1 MQPPHALSLAVDSY
15 LMQPWYLKSGGK
27 FKFEFQTAS
36 QILILILNFNRGG
49 RFKFE
54 LATGWR
60 KIIRCRLE

>member
-36 QILILILNFNRGG
+36 QILILILNFKRGG

-54 LATGWR
+54 LVAG
-60 KIIRCRLE
+60 